1 MSKLVAT
8 RHAKQ
13 RMQQRGISEMQAQ
26 LIQFFGEDHLQKGGS
41 NYAYVTEDTIRKIRA
56 ALDGLGSIAF
66 IKASDETV
74 ITVMH
79 KTQKM
84 RATSYVA

>member
-1 MSKLVAT
+1 MNKLVAT

-13 RMQQRGISEMQAQ
+13 RMQQRGISEMQTQ

-41 NYAYVTEDTIRKIRA
+41 HYSYVTEETIRKIRA
-56 ALDGLGSIAF
+56 ALDGLSSIA
-66 IKASDETV
+66 IVKSPDEKV

-79 KTQKM
+79 QTQKI
-84 RATSYVA
+84 RATKYVA

>member
-13 RMQQRGISEMQAQ
+13 RMQQRGISNIQMQ
-26 LIQFFGEDHLQKGGS
+26 LIQLFGEDHLQKGGS
-41 NYAYVTEDTIRKIRA
+41 YYSYVPEEMIRKLQA
-56 ALDGLGSIAF
+56 ALGGLNSIA
-66 IKASDETV
+66 IVKSSDEAV